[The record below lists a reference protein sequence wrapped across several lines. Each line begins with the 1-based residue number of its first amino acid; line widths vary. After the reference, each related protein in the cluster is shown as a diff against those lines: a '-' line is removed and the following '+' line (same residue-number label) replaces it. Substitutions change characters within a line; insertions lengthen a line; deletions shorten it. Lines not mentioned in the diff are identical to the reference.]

1 MEIVLLILKII
12 GFTLLGI
19 LGLAL
24 LILLAILF
32 VPVRY
37 KAWGEKHSEISAEG
51 RVTWLLHLLRIKAVY
66 SGGKL
71 HTKGKL
77 LFFNIM
83 SSEEDVEQQ
92 LAEEFDD
99 DSLFPDDLPSDEE
112 TTSGKEVV
120 TSGDENPTSKEEE
133 IPSGDENPTSKEG
146 EITSGDEN
154 PTSKAEEIPSGD
166 ENPTSKEEKI
176 TSGDENPTSKAEE
189 IPSGDEKTA
198 SEKERILSGDE
209 NLTPE
214 TEEVLR
220 EDENLTP
227 ETEGEENPPKSL
239 KKKLGN
245 KHKKKDKVPPG
256 EGEQKQGIVKKV
268 KNLYNIKNDPRAK
281 RFYGVAKKK
290 IVKIIRHVLPR
301 KLKGS
306 VRFGTGDPC
315 STGKILGAAAMIY
328 PLYAGHINVEPVFE
342 EKALEFDLYLRGRVR
357 LFTVLWPALMT
368 YTNRDFKYLRKKVKK
383 AVR

>member
-120 TSGDENPTSKEEE
+120 TSGDENPTSKE
-133 IPSGDENPTSKEG
+133 
-146 EITSGDEN
+146 
-154 PTSKAEEIPSGD
+154 EEIPSGD